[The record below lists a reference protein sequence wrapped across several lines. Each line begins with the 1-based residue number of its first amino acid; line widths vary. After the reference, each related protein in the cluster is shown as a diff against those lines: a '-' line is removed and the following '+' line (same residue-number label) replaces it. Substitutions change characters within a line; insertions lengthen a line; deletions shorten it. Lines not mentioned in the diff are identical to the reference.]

1 LGERLAYVDWVHI
14 PVVETAHVAIW
25 QETVREEREQH
36 ELWEREELITGQRE
50 ACATVDML
58 EAIMETLQS
67 LRTEAQV

>member
-1 LGERLAYVDWVHI
+1 
-14 PVVETAHVAIW
+14 VAIW